1 MPGSASRSKSDKRYY
16 RIGEVCEITGIKS
29 HVLRYWENEFKQIKP
44 QKTKSNQ
51 RLYRKK
57 DVEIILHIKHLL
69 YEQKFTIPGARDKLD
84 KKGTQGYDAP
94 KQMKIDF
101 HPEEKS
107 EIIKKVIDE
116 LKQLKQIL
124 DNTGDSN

>member
-1 MPGSASRSKSDKRYY
+1 MPTSASKKKTDKRYY
-16 RIGEVCEITGIKS
+16 RIGEVCEITGIKP

-57 DVEIILHIKHLL
+57 DVETILLIKHLL
-69 YEQKFTIPGARDKLD
+69 YEQKFTIPGARAKLD
-84 KKGTQGYDAP
+84 KKGTKEYEPP

-101 HPEEKS
+101 DPAEKS

-116 LKQLKQIL
+116 LKDLKRIL
-124 DNTGDSN
+124 DNSGNSN

>member
-1 MPGSASRSKSDKRYY
+1 MPRSAAKDKNHKRYY
-16 RIGEVCEITGIKS
+16 RIGEVCEITGMKA

-57 DVEIILHIKHLL
+57 DVETILHIKHLL
-69 YEQKFTIPGARDKLD
+69 YDQKFTIPGARAKLD
-84 KKGTQGYDAP
+84 KKGGKDYQPP

-101 HPEEKS
+101 DPAEKN

-116 LKQLKQIL
+116 LKDLKRIL
-124 DNTGDSN
+124 DNTGK